1 MRNSN
6 YLSYQMFRLMIISF
20 ILTMKFNQINKIIIF
35 PNINKNTNK
44 IKIHKNRNICS
55 RIEMIYKE
63 IYSIII
69 VIFPTY
75 TKLVK
80 FVTNKSLKKY
90 LR

>member
-1 MRNSN
+1 MRNNN

-35 PNINKNTNK
+35 PNINKNTSK
-44 IKIHKNRNICS
+44 TKIHKNRNICS

-63 IYSIII
+63 IYSIILT
-69 VIFPTY
+69 IFPTC

-90 LR
+90 LK